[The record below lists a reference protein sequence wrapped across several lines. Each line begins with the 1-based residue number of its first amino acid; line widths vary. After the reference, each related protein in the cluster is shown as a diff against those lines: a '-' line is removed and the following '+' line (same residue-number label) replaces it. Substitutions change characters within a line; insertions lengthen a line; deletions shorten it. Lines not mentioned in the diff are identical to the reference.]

1 MGEAM
6 VSQPARAVAVSLTVF
21 ALAGV
26 MPASAEDVIKI
37 GALLPLT
44 GPASAIGNED
54 LHGMQYAV
62 DEVGGMVAGKKIVL
76 VIADDQNSPNTALTE
91 TRRLVENEKVIA
103 VIGTLNSAE
112 SLALQ
117 PYITRAHVPYVSG
130 GIASELTDPG
140 RFQFTFREGVKSG
153 QMEPPLVRFLKG
165 RGLQRGVLFGSDY
178 AAGHDAV
185 RAVAASLKATGG
197 TVVKEIFPRQGETDY
212 APYFSQVGDSGA
224 DFVYGYFFGG
234 DVLRFVRQYRSF
246 GFKVPLV
253 LTSAAVGSGG
263 VAQSLGQD
271 VDGIF
276 SIEPWVWTLQD
287 PLSKKFVA
295 AFTKKYGKSPE
306 ALAVGGYEEARVVL
320 DALKAL
326 NGNVADGAT
335 LAAAMGK
342 VEFPVPGGTYHYD
355 ASHNVVAT
363 MYLVQWSWT
372 NGEAVPNVL
381 ATAHDIAED
390 GTVKP

>member
-1 MGEAM
+1 MSSPSA
-6 VSQPARAVAVSLTVF
+6 QAVAASVIAW
-21 ALAGV
+21 ALAGIA
-26 MPASAEDVIKI
+26 PASAEDVIKI

-62 DEVGGMVAGKKIVL
+62 DEVGGMVAGKKIEL

-117 PYITRAHVPYVSG
+117 PYITRAHVPYISG

-140 RFQFTFREGVKSG
+140 KFQFTFREGVKAG

-165 RGLQRGVLFGSDY
+165 RKLQRGVLFGSDY

-234 DVLRFVRQYRSF
+234 DVLRFVRQYKSF

-271 VDGIF
+271 VDGVF
-276 SIEPWVWTLQD
+276 SIEPWVWTLDD
-287 PLSKKFVA
+287 PLSKKFVVD
-295 AFTKKYGKSPE
+295 FTKKYGKSPE
-306 ALAVGGYEEARVVL
+306 SLAVGGYEEACVVL

-326 NGNVADGAT
+326 NGTVRDGAT

-342 VEFPVPGGTYHYD
+342 VEFPVPGGTYRYD
-355 ASHNVVAT
+355 ASHNVVET
-363 MYLVQWSWT
+363 LYLVRWSWT
-372 NGEAVPNVL
+372 DGKAVPTVL
-381 ATAHDIAED
+381 DTVRDIAED
-390 GTVKP
+390 GSVKP